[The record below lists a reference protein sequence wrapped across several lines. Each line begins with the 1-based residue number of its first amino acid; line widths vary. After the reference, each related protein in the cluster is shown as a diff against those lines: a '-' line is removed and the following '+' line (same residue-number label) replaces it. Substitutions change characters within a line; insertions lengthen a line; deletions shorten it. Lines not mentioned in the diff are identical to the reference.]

1 MKDLFKGALTIPN
14 ILSVIRILCTPVV
27 AYLFVN
33 DMKIAAVILLAVAAL
48 TDTFDGQIARK
59 FNQVSALGKILDP
72 VADKIQQLTIAVLL
86 LISFHRATDTAIK
99 ALGYIF
105 IVFLAKELI
114 MLIGGL
120 VMLLLGIRPGAAEIY
135 GKAATVVFYVGM
147 VIIML
152 FGPDVGAFNMY
163 FTLPNFITYAIVII
177 SAIMTIVAFLSYM
190 PETFRQFKE
199 YFAERKEKKQVK

>member
-86 LISFHRATDTAIK
+86 LISFHRATDPAIK
-99 ALGYIF
+99 ALGYVF

-135 GKAATVVFYVGM
+135 GKLATVVFYVGM

-163 FTLPNFITYAIVII
+163 FTLPNFITGAIVVIC
-177 SAIMTIVAFLSYM
+177 AIMTIIAFLSYM

-199 YFAERKEKKQVK
+199 NFAERKEKKQSK

>member
-135 GKAATVVFYVGM
+135 GKLATVVFYVGM

>member
-33 DMKIAAVILLAVAAL
+33 DMKISAVILLAVAAL

-86 LISFHRATDTAIK
+86 LISFHRATDPAIK
-99 ALGYIF
+99 ILGYIF
-105 IVFLAKELI
+105 IVFLAKEMI
-114 MLIGGL
+114 MLLGGL
-120 VMLLLGIRPGAAEIY
+120 TMLLLGIRPGAAEIY
-135 GKAATVVFYVGM
+135 GKLATVVFYVGM

-152 FGPDVGAFNMY
+152 FGPDVGAFNEY
-163 FTLPNFITYAIVII
+163 FTLPTFITYAIVVI
-177 SAIMTIVAFLSYM
+177 SAIMTIIAFLSYL
-190 PETFRQFKE
+190 PESIRQFKE
-199 YFAERKEKKQVK
+199 NFAERKEKKQVK